1 MTPIIFKN
9 DLPLMIENQNVI
21 GNKVATPLHTVAVSM
36 FLPKRQLRIGI
47 IKPDVSTYPP
57 RIKREIIMA
66 ITTTIDNVE
75 EDQIIEIDTGT
86 GTIIEVEIVIT
97 GMKGDAMTDHLVT
110 MIGNEKDLNIVA
122 IITTAVVDVE
132 MNHAPKEVSGL
143 LLRDVKGTIA
153 LDLVTNH

>member
-1 MTPIIFKN
+1 
-9 DLPLMIENQNVI
+9 
-21 GNKVATPLHTVAVSM
+21 
-36 FLPKRQLRIGI
+36 
-47 IKPDVSTYPP
+47 
-57 RIKREIIMA
+57 MA